1 VVIKLSDT
9 LPDTPS
15 SNLVCNVHGVRS
27 EFLGIGASA
36 SKRTDAGK
44 GDEVW
49 TQGAYFL
56 GKALYTKGY
65 VDGLPSL
72 YLPCTFP
79 VPSLYLPGQ
88 GALHQ
93 RVCRWRAHFWLLGR
107 VRSSGEYPAK
117 SLDRARRAPHL

>member
-1 VVIKLSDT
+1 MVIKLSDT

-65 VDGLPSL
+65 VDGGN
-72 YLPCTFP
+72 TF
-79 VPSLYLPGQ
+79 GFW
-88 GALHQ
+88 G
-93 RVCRWRAHFWLLGR
+93 VCARPANIRRSPWTAHGGHHISNHICNHICNHLEG
-107 VRSSGEYPAK
+107 VDPDAC
-117 SLDRARRAPHL
+117 AP

>member
-1 VVIKLSDT
+1 MVIKLSDT

-65 VDGLPSL
+65 VDGGH
-72 YLPCTFP
+72 TF
-79 VPSLYLPGQ
+79 GFW
-88 GALHQ
+88 G
-93 RVCRWRAHFWLLGR
+93 VCARPANIRRSPWTAHGGHVFREVTENSSTRCWRTRHARWPRGR
-107 VRSSGEYPAK
+107 TRC
-117 SLDRARRAPHL
+117 LR